1 MKKPVNIKKIILPN
15 LPYLLFALLGTKC
28 GQAARLAPGLDFS
41 QKALHILD
49 GFRLAFKS
57 LLPSFHPADLLVGL
71 LIAAA
76 LRRKK
81 QRNFATMQ
89 STARPAGVHN
99 FKCK

>member
-49 GFRLAFKS
+49 GFRLAFTALIMTHRSRRCKS
-57 LLPSFHPADLLVGL
+57 SWTSC
-71 LIAAA
+71 AARCRMTRCPC
-76 LRRKK
+76 L
-81 QRNFATMQ
+81 
-89 STARPAGVHN
+89 G
-99 FKCK
+99 